1 MRPSAPTSARA
12 TPAAGQQRARRGAA
26 DATGLVTTSLRV
38 SHGRAVLQ
46 PRTAAVRGTL
56 HCCAVRAPR
65 KPEWLTIE
73 SIYMRLLCPLC
84 CNPSPKIPVTS
95 AACLGVSFSGGHPS
109 SSQILHIVPSLF
121 HHVCMGRGHC
131 LHLQLSHSSQ
141 QVGGDLEAVG
151 RDVRAADGV
160 SNDTVQPVG
169 GVTLKLI
176 YLYIL
181 K

>member
-73 SIYMRLLCPLC
+73 SIYMRDVASASRDALAAILIVDP
-84 CNPSPKIPVTS
+84 NVQRWPTTS
-95 AACLGVSFSGGHPS
+95 RLGRWPTLANVGQRWNVLEC
-109 SSQILHIVPSLF
+109 QINRNNAN
-121 HHVCMGRGHC
+121 MY
-131 LHLQLSHSSQ
+131 
-141 QVGGDLEAVG
+141 
-151 RDVRAADGV
+151 DGA
-160 SNDTVQPVG
+160 
-169 GVTLKLI
+169 
-176 YLYIL
+176 
-181 K
+181 